1 MAQIALVCFYQ
12 YFGTT
17 CFKSSE
23 NAFSPTTLTS
33 KNPTKTNKTILWLKG
48 FTVKDVLDAD
58 TKLCATEFV
67 KVEIEKRTLLS
78 LEIEKAST
86 ILSIDN

>member
-48 FTVKDVLDAD
+48 FTVKDVPLDPQ
-58 TKLCATEFV
+58 K
-67 KVEIEKRTLLS
+67 LS
-78 LEIEKAST
+78 LEA
-86 ILSIDN
+86 DPHFQVDG